1 MMIRKKRRHEKRLK
15 HFLMGF
21 LITICVLAVMFLI
34 ALKLFT
40 VKKVVVEGNELYEQK
55 VIEDAVL
62 NDKYSWNS
70 LYVYI
75 KYKIKDT
82 SKIPFIDTMSIS
94 LDSPHTL
101 HISVYEKGMLG
112 YIYIPGIDE
121 NAYFDKDGFV
131 VETSSDTVPGV
142 PRIDG
147 ISCDK
152 VVLYEKLPIKKST
165 LRELLEVTQSLKR
178 QELVPDSIDYG
189 GGNAPEVHYGNVNVL
204 IGDTTKLTRKIE
216 RLKAIM
222 PSLDGL
228 SGTLHLENWTEE
240 TTNIVFDKTQ

>member
-1 MMIRKKRRHEKRLK
+1 MIKKKRKHKKRLK
-15 HFLMGF
+15 HFFMGL
-21 LITICVLAVMFLI
+21 LITIAVLAILFLI

-40 VKKVVVEGNELYEQK
+40 VKKVVVEGNELYDQK
-55 VIEDAVL
+55 TIEDAVL

-70 LYVYI
+70 LYVYL
-75 KYKIKDT
+75 KYKVKDT
-82 SKIPFIDTMSIS
+82 KKIPFIDTMSIS

-112 YIYIPGIDE
+112 YIYIPGINE

-142 PRIDG
+142 PCIDG

-152 VVLYEKLPIKKST
+152 VVLYEKLPIK
-165 LRELLEVTQSLKR
+165 QAMLKDI
-178 QELVPDSIDYG
+178 LVPDSVDYG
-189 GGNAPEVHYGNVNVL
+189 AQNAPVAKYGNVSVI

-222 PSLDGL
+222 PSLEGQ
-228 SGTLHLENWTEE
+228 SGTLHLESWTEE
-240 TTNIVFDKTQ
+240 TTNIVFDKSE

>member
-1 MMIRKKRRHEKRLK
+1 MIKKRRKHRKRLK
-15 HFLMGF
+15 HFLIG
-21 LITICVLAVMFLI
+21 LAVTAAVLAILFLI
-34 ALKLFT
+34 AIKLFT
-40 VKKVVVEGNELYEQK
+40 VKKVVVDGNELYDQQT
-55 VIEDAVL
+55 IEDVVL

-70 LYVYI
+70 LYVYL
-75 KYKIKDT
+75 KYKFKDT
-82 SKIPFIDTMSIS
+82 DKVPFIDTMSIG
-94 LDSPHTL
+94 LDNPHTL

-142 PRIDG
+142 PKIDG

-152 VVLYEKLPIKKST
+152 VVLYEKLPIADST
-165 LRELLEVTQSLKR
+165 LKDLLELTQALKR
-178 QELVPDSIDYG
+178 QDLVPDSIDYG
-189 GGNAPEVHYGNVNVL
+189 VDNAPAAIYGNVNVI

-222 PSLDGL
+222 PSLEGL
-228 SGTLHLENWTEE
+228 SGTLHLESWTEE
-240 TTNIVFDKTQ
+240 TTNIVFDKTE

>member
-1 MMIRKKRRHEKRLK
+1 
-15 HFLMGF
+15 MGL
-21 LITICVLAVMFLI
+21 LITIAVLAILFLI

-40 VKKVVVEGNELYEQK
+40 VKKVVVEGNELYDQK
-55 VIEDAVL
+55 TIEDAVL

-70 LYVYI
+70 LYVYL
-75 KYKIKDT
+75 KYKVKDT
-82 SKIPFIDTMSIS
+82 KKIPFIDTMSIS

-112 YIYIPGIDE
+112 YIYIPGINE

-142 PRIDG
+142 PCIDR

-152 VVLYEKLPIKKST
+152 VVLYEKLPIKQTMLKDI
-165 LRELLEVTQSLKR
+165 LELTQGLKR
-178 QELVPDSIDYG
+178 QDLVPDSVDYG
-189 GGNAPEVHYGNVNVL
+189 AQNAPVVKYGNVSVI

-222 PSLDGL
+222 PSLEGQ
-228 SGTLHLENWTEE
+228 SGTLHLESWTEE
-240 TTNIVFDKTQ
+240 TTNIVFDKSE

>member
-1 MMIRKKRRHEKRLK
+1 MLKKKRKKKKRLK
-15 HFLMGF
+15 TILLG
-21 LITICVLAVMFLI
+21 LLTVICVLAVFFLI

-40 VKKVVVEGNELYEQK
+40 VKKVVVEGNELYDQQT
-55 VIEDAVL
+55 IEDTVL

-70 LYVYI
+70 LYVYL

-82 SKIPFIDTMSIS
+82 DKVPFIDTMSIG

-142 PRIDG
+142 PKIDG

-152 VVLYEKLPIKKST
+152 VVLYEKLPIQDSMLKN
-165 LRELLEVTQSLKR
+165 LLELTQSLKR
-178 QELVPDSIDYG
+178 QDLVPDAIDYG
-189 GGNAPEVHYGNVNVL
+189 CDNAPAATYGNVKVV

-222 PSLDGL
+222 PSLEGM
-228 SGTLHLENWTEE
+228 SGTLHLEGWTEE
-240 TTNIVFDKTQ
+240 TTNIVFDKTE

>member
-1 MMIRKKRRHEKRLK
+1 MLKKKRKKKKRLK
-15 HFLMGF
+15 TILLG
-21 LITICVLAVMFLI
+21 LLTVICVLAVFFLI

-40 VKKVVVEGNELYEQK
+40 VKKVVVEGNELYDQQT
-55 VIEDAVL
+55 IEDTVL

-70 LYVYI
+70 LYVYL

-82 SKIPFIDTMSIS
+82 DKVPFIDTMSIG

-142 PRIDG
+142 PKIDG

-152 VVLYEKLPIKKST
+152 VVLYEKLPIQDSMLKN
-165 LRELLEVTQSLKR
+165 LLELTQSLKR
-178 QELVPDSIDYG
+178 QDLVPDAIDYG
-189 GGNAPEVHYGNVNVL
+189 CDNAPAATYGNVRVV

-222 PSLDGL
+222 PSLEGM
-228 SGTLHLENWTEE
+228 SGTLHLEGWTEE
-240 TTNIVFDKTQ
+240 TTNIVFDKTE

>member
-189 GGNAPEVHYGNVNVL
+189 GDNAPEVPYGNVNVL
-204 IGDTTKLTRKIE
+204 IGDTTKRTRKIE

>member
-1 MMIRKKRRHEKRLK
+1 MLKKKRKKKKRLK
-15 HFLMGF
+15 TILLG
-21 LITICVLAVMFLI
+21 LLTVICVLAVFFLI

-40 VKKVVVEGNELYEQK
+40 VKKVVVEGNELYDQQT
-55 VIEDAVL
+55 IEDTVL

-70 LYVYI
+70 LYVYL

-82 SKIPFIDTMSIS
+82 DKVPFIDTMSIG

-142 PRIDG
+142 PKIDG

-152 VVLYEKLPIKKST
+152 VVLYEKLPIQDSMLKN
-165 LRELLEVTQSLKR
+165 LLELTQSLKR
-178 QELVPDSIDYG
+178 QNLVPDAIDYG
-189 GGNAPEVHYGNVNVL
+189 CDNAPAATYGNVRVV

-222 PSLDGL
+222 PSLEGM
-228 SGTLHLENWTEE
+228 SGTLHLEGWTEE
-240 TTNIVFDKTQ
+240 TTNIVFDKTE